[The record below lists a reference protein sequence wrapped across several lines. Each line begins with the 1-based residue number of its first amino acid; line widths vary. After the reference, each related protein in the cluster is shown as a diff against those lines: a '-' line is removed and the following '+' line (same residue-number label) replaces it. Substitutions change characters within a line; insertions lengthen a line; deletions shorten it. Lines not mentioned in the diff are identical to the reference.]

1 VQVHV
6 GCHEQRER
14 KDSEG
19 PDAPNRSRQAE
30 DHNQD
35 HGHFEKTPPLG
46 LVLLEMSE
54 QDIAHGKD
62 AQHYGAVEAAR
73 RDPQQRSDKGW
84 LSRSLRTPPAGGGV
98 GRCMAVTPSARAG
111 EKNFVDE
118 QIANLDES
126 TAHWIKL
133 SANEDGSF
141 QVMNG
146 RTGVWKSDDIR

>member
-1 VQVHV
+1 
-6 GCHEQRER
+6 
-14 KDSEG
+14 
-19 PDAPNRSRQAE
+19 
-30 DHNQD
+30 
-35 HGHFEKTPPLG
+35 
-46 LVLLEMSE
+46 MSE

-62 AQHYGAVEAAR
+62 AQHHGAVEAAR

-84 LSRSLRTPPAGGGV
+84 LSRSLRGLRQVQGLKDV
-98 GRCMAVTPSARAG
+98 WQLHRSARAG

-146 RTGVWKSDDIR
+146 RTGVWKSYDIR